1 MRTLAEL
8 RSRYDEI
15 GTTLRSILDGAEN
28 GVLTEEQETKYE
40 ALRAERAGV
49 LKSIERKHELEAEER
64 ANKGTAEKVE
74 PGDAA
79 APKDEKRGDA
89 RVTGDREADRPFDSL
104 GEQLR
109 AVANAEMRGGEI
121 DKRLLRIQ
129 HEERTQTGAV
139 AGDGGFLVDQPLAD
153 GILKRAI
160 NEGPL
165 WSRVRRYPLAANSN
179 GIRLNKIKT
188 DDLDHG
194 TAYGGVQAYWTAESA
209 AISAS
214 DLEFEQSELRL
225 KKIAALVYATDEL
238 LADAGALESEMNSE
252 VPAALR
258 YKVEDAIIN
267 GTGAGRPLGIR
278 SVAANIEVAKDT
290 SQTADTVTSGNVA
303 NMFGRMIPGSR
314 GNAIWLMDHTVYPQI
329 ITMTLGDQPVWTPN
343 FQESPNGTLLGR
355 PIFISE
361 HLPVVG
367 DADDIMLIDPKQ
379 YGFIEKGMQS
389 AASMHVRFI
398 YDEMAFRFT
407 YRCDGQPL
415 FKNALTT
422 RNDSTLSPFVSVAA
436 RA

>member
-8 RSRYDEI
+8 RKRYKEL
-15 GTTLRSILDGAEN
+15 GTELRSILDSADN
-28 GVLTEEQETKYE
+28 GVMSEEQETKYE
-40 ALRAERAGV
+40 ELRAERAGV
-49 LKSIERKHELEAEER
+49 LKSIERKQELEAEER
-64 ANKGTAEKVE
+64 SINEIRDDVDL
-74 PGDAA
+74 GDATD
-79 APKDEKRGDA
+79 PKEETRSAK
-89 RVTGDREADRPFDSL
+89 VTGDREADRPFGSL

-109 AVANAEMRGGEI
+109 AVVDAERGGVTI
-121 DKRLLRIQ
+121 DKRLLRLQ
-129 HEERTQTGAV
+129 HEERTQSGGIAS
-139 AGDGGFLVDQPLAD
+139 DGGFLVDQPLVD
-153 GILKRAI
+153 GILKRAVD
-160 NEGPL
+160 EGPL
-165 WSRVRRYPLAANSN
+165 WSRVRRYPLGANSN
-179 GIRLNKIKT
+179 GLRLNKIKT

-194 TAYGGVQAYWTAESA
+194 TAYGGVQAYWTAEGN
-209 AISAS
+209 AITAS

-238 LADAGALESEMNSE
+238 LSDASALEAEIGTE

-258 YKVEDAIIN
+258 YKVEDAILN
-267 GTGAGRPLGIR
+267 GTGAGQPLGIR
-278 SVAANIEVAKDT
+278 QVAANIEVAKDT

-303 NMFGRMIPGSR
+303 NMFGRMIPASR
-314 GNAIWLMDHTVYPQI
+314 NNAIWLMDHTVYPQI

-343 FQESPNGTLLGR
+343 FQVSPNGQLLGR

-367 DADDIMLIDPKQ
+367 DADDIMLIDPTQ
-379 YGFIEKGMQS
+379 YAFIEKAMQS